1 MFRLRRCGPRRP
13 AGPRVTAAN
22 RFHERPPALADRR
35 PPWRRPP
42 RRRPPWP
49 LPQASPRRTE
59 SPEAVSSLPPFSGFI
74 VLILHAPPAP
84 RLQARQYPP
93 DIALIHPEYQG
104 LLFAL
109 GIGVSYRDEML
120 ARLTQQQDGGDQ
132 NGSGVP
138 PAYVLPVF
146 DRVDLGVWHAEFG
159 VAGPQAKRLRA
170 RKVEMQAGF
179 SRYTRQRSAYELC
192 FDAWLGGRKRQRQSE
207 PAHCRPPVS
216 NHSFY
221 GKEWRRRAENLKSII
236 NYYFRYPRCSWRSK
250 SAGSRI
256 PGMAHACASPW
267 ITSGMRTPSPPII
280 VTFRIYASTRAF
292 NLAVS
297 GKPEIPP
304 CFSVDSAPQIL
315 AVRRLS
321 SGLLPFNQACR
332 NPASKASPAPVV
344 SSGVTACAA
353 SKRIRPSHNRAAP
366 RS

>member
-22 RFHERPPALADRR
+22 RFHERPPAWADRR
-35 PPWRRPP
+35 PPVPRPP
-42 RRRPPWP
+42 
-49 LPQASPRRTE
+49 ASPRPIE
-59 SPEAVSSLPPFSGFI
+59 SPEAVSSLSPLAGFV

-84 RLQARQYPP
+84 RLQARQYRP

-109 GIGVSYRDEML
+109 SIGVSYRDEML
-120 ARLTQQQDGGDQ
+120 ARLAQQQDGGDQ

-192 FDAWLGGRKRQRQSE
+192 FDAWLGGRKRQRQGE

-236 NYYFRYPRCSWRSK
+236 NYYFRY
-250 SAGSRI
+250 AGVPGDPRI
-256 PGMAHACASPW
+256 PGML
-267 ITSGMRTPSPPII
+267 TPIWRNRP
-280 VTFRIYASTRAF
+280 
-292 NLAVS
+292 
-297 GKPEIPP
+297 
-304 CFSVDSAPQIL
+304 DM
-315 AVRRLS
+315 VR
-321 SGLLPFNQACR
+321 P
-332 NPASKASPAPVV
+332 
-344 SSGVTACAA
+344 
-353 SKRIRPSHNRAAP
+353 
-366 RS
+366 